1 LPTPALEL
9 LLLSFSKEVVE
20 TGTTNSDPFIVVF
33 VFISV
38 DAAVIDFKASDYALG
53 NFSMLL
59 N

>member
-1 LPTPALEL
+1 
-9 LLLSFSKEVVE
+9 LLSFSKDVVE
-20 TGTTNSDPFIVVF
+20 TGTTNSDALVIVF

-38 DAAVIDFKASDYALG
+38 DAAVIDFKTSDYALG